1 MISRARAFLTDERGQ
16 DLVEYSLLLTIIGLV
31 VIVYLTGVGTN
42 VISILS
48 KVGARLNSA
57 DGSIQ

>member
-1 MISRARAFLTDERGQ
+1 MLSRARAFLTDERGQ

-31 VIVYLTGVGTN
+31 VIIYLTGVGTN
-42 VISILS
+42 IISILS
-48 KVGARLNSA
+48 KVGAHLNTA

>member
-57 DGSIQ
+57 DGSVQ